1 MILLEHEPDPILQ
14 FSAFAGQLREA
25 NGRKAPLIINA
36 ADWLETD
43 PPMPDPILLETFD
56 KGDKVAVIAS
66 SKLRKSFFVL
76 QMAMHFA
83 AGMDFLN
90 WTVSQPRRVLL
101 VQLEIKEAH
110 FHRRVRRMAGALGL
124 SRAAMR
130 DNLQILNGRGHD
142 LTLEDIAGMAM
153 EFAPDVIIFDPL
165 YKLVTGDENVAADM
179 KPVLASFDRIAEQTG
194 AAVLYVH
201 HDAKGNSGD
210 RNIRDRGAGSNV
222 LGRDYD
228 CCITLTAH
236 RDDENAAVVAVLLR
250 NYKPQENFS
259 IGWSEGRFRMADLP
273 ATPATSNGRINPLS
287 AKPAD
292 AYIEKAVE
300 LCKSPLSMQAFQDAL
315 ITKIGLTQAKARTV
329 QSVVLASGHLK
340 QTTKRYGR
348 GCPIYIGTPQRID
361 VLDAELRQQS
371 LPGIP
376 TKDADRM

>member
-1 MILLEHEPDPILQ
+1 MTLVEPKPDPILQ
-14 FSAFAGQLREA
+14 FSTFAGQLREA
-25 NGRKAPLIINA
+25 GGRKAPLIINA
-36 ADWLETD
+36 ADWLEME
-43 PPMPDPILLETFD
+43 PPMPDPILLDTFD
-56 KGDKVAVIAS
+56 KGDKVAVIGS

-83 AGMDFLN
+83 SGMNFLN

-110 FHRRVRRMAGALGL
+110 FHRRVRRMADALGL
-124 SRAAMR
+124 SRAAIQ

-142 LTLEDIAGMAM
+142 LGLEDVAGMAM
-153 EFAPDVIIFDPL
+153 DFAPDVIIFDPL

-250 NYKPQENFS
+250 NYKPQEDFS
-259 IGWSEGRFRMADLP
+259 IGWSEGRFLMADLP

-287 AKPAD
+287 TKPAETFVD
-292 AYIEKAVE
+292 QVVQI
-300 LCKSPLSMQAFQDAL
+300 CKNPLSMQEFQDAL
-315 ITKIGLTQAKARTV
+315 ITKIGLTQSKARTV
-329 QSVVLASGHLK
+329 QNVALGSGRLK
-340 QTTKRYGR
+340 QTTKRYER
-348 GCPIYIGTPQRID
+348 GGAIYIGEPDKID
-361 VLDAELRQQS
+361 ALEVRLQQQS
-371 LPGIP
+371 LPGLH
-376 TKDADRM
+376 TRTSKSC